1 MTDHTRPL
9 TELYVVGPSSTGKTT
24 LCNAVAESLK
34 LRSWCYITE
43 VARQIMKRRGFT
55 REDVGKI
62 EMQSAIMLAQLEK
75 EAEVCERAR
84 NTRES
89 LILSDRSGVDPIVY
103 AILTAKDERQARQRK
118 NLLVDHPTF
127 QTALKRYRRAKF
139 LLLRPV
145 PEWIVDDGV
154 RSLEQHARSF
164 HVYRQVLA
172 ELGIPYQEMGEEIKD
187 LSERTNWV
195 KERVLTSSPHPNL

>member
-1 MTDHTRPL
+1 MTDHQQPL

-24 LCNAVAESLK
+24 LCNAVAQSLE

-55 REDVGKI
+55 REDMGKI
-62 EMQSAIMLAQLEK
+62 EMQSAIMLAQLER

-84 NTRES
+84 NTGKT
-89 LILSDRSGVDPIVY
+89 LILSDRSGIDPIVY
-103 AILTAKDERQARQRK
+103 AVLTAKDERQARQK
-118 NLLVDHPTF
+118 KTLLVEHPTF
-127 QTALKRYRRAKF
+127 QSALKRYRKAKF

-145 PEWIVDDGV
+145 PEWLVDDGV

-164 HVYRQVLA
+164 HIYLAVLA
-172 ELGIPYQEMGEEIKD
+172 ELGIPYHEIGDDMKD

-195 KERVLTSSPHPNL
+195 KAWVMRSSAHPNL